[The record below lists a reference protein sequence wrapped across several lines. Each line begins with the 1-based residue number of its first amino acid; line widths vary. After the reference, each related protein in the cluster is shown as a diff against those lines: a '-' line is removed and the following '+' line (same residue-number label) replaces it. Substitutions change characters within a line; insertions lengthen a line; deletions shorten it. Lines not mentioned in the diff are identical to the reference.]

1 MGPKKAEK
9 KAGGGDGEKDF
20 DAENKMLQK
29 RLEVLQYR
37 LMVKDDAIAQC
48 MRDEETHKKTID
60 ELDSGFNQESDR
72 ALENTAEMQRQYRE
86 MQNSFNER
94 IEDLQLQVAQ
104 SKADIEAVRDE
115 IEKTAVEKDDVIS
128 AKDDEIRS
136 LTLKM
141 ETMAFEFADMLKET
155 LDKMSQRIE
164 ISHSSW
170 DRDPSRPPLMNRL
183 KEFSLTDS

>member
-94 IEDLQLQVAQ
+94 IEDLQLQVC
-104 SKADIEAVRDE
+104 
-115 IEKTAVEKDDVIS
+115 
-128 AKDDEIRS
+128 
-136 LTLKM
+136 
-141 ETMAFEFADMLKET
+141 
-155 LDKMSQRIE
+155 
-164 ISHSSW
+164 HS
-170 DRDPSRPPLMNRL
+170 RG
-183 KEFSLTDS
+183 TV